1 MLVMKQNMEPVKTVL
16 PPLPKGQALTGV
28 RVWNN
33 NAGGLTETAVEF
45 MAVCENDSLDFKRQI
60 LANLVATYGKLKI
73 EIKPGELEAIRN
85 YYSV

>member
-1 MLVMKQNMEPVKTVL
+1 
-16 PPLPKGQALTGV
+16 
-28 RVWNN
+28 
-33 NAGGLTETAVEF
+33 